1 MSVNI
6 RGMRR
11 QTFVVTAFGISA
23 AGGVP
28 IGDVR
33 VGDIIENVRLITT
46 GASASGSFETTA
58 TVAGEVR
65 QSSSSNLSANEYD
78 FIITP
83 QS

>member
-1 MSVNI
+1 MAVNT

-11 QTFVVTAFGISA
+11 PSFVVTAFGLSA

-28 IGDVR
+28 IGGVN
-33 VGDIIENVRLITT
+33 VGDIVENVRLITT
-46 GASASGSFETTA
+46 TASASGSFETVV
-58 TVAGEVR
+58 TVANEIR

-78 FIITP
+78 FLVTP